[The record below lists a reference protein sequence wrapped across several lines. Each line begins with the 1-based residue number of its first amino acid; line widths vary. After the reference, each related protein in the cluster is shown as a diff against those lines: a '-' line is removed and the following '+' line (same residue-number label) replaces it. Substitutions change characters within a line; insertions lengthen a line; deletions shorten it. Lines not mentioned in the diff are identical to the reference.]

1 MFNSPLYMPA
11 EKLRTLNA
19 IAAALQNLTNLVAGV
34 LGGFYARGFARPDS
48 DIDIGLY

>member
-1 MFNSPLYMPA
+1 MPA

-19 IAAALQNLTNLVAGV
+19 VAAALQNLTNLVAGV

-48 DIDIGLY
+48 DIEIDIGLY